1 MALQL
6 FKSAETRSQAI
17 PSESA
22 SSTRFPTGAGVGE
35 TRVWE
40 DRFGTKVG
48 VCLPEL
54 GSLRM
59 GRYITEWGYLGD
71 GEGGRGGLTGTGRAF
86 SGSLVV
92 DDEGFV
98 YVVDE
103 ANNRIQ
109 KFAP

>member
-1 MALQL
+1 M
-6 FKSAETRSQAI
+6 
-17 PSESA
+17 
-22 SSTRFPTGAGVGE
+22 
-35 TRVWE
+35 WE

-71 GEGGRGGLTGTGRAF
+71 GKGGRGGLPGTGRAF
-86 SGSLVV
+86 SCSLVV
-92 DDEGFV
+92 DDEGFI

-103 ANNRIQ
+103 ANNLIQ